1 MSAFQGFQ
9 LSVVKPNPTESF
21 WQITKHT
28 DNLVDKSKLEVNTCT
43 RREGRENARER
54 ITIYFI

>member
-1 MSAFQGFQ
+1 MSAFQ
-9 LSVVKPNPTESF
+9 LIVVKPKPTESF

-28 DNLVDKSKLEVNTCT
+28 DNPVNQSKLEVNTYI

-54 ITIYFI
+54 ITIDFI